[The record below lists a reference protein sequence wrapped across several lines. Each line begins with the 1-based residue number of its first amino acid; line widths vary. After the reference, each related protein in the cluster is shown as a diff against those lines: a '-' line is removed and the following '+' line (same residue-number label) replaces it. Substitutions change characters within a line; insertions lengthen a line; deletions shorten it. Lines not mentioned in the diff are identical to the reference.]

1 MRVTMDAK
9 GRLVIPAE
17 IRAEAG
23 LSADAPLEIRVR
35 DGKVEIEAATTNEAA
50 APPMTTPSA
59 ASASAGRV
67 SALSLVKGRAAGSSS
82 GTTSARRE
90 GERSAKSAPALD
102 LLIRMAIAHRRLVD
116 LVYDDRRKLIEP
128 HDYGERAGEARLL
141 VYQLS
146 GESRTS
152 SSSGWRELRLPLIT
166 DFKVRDDT
174 FRGGRPADRHITW
187 DHLYARVAP
196 SAPDA
201 D

>member
-35 DGKVEIEAATTNEAA
+35 DGKVEIEAATTDSAPAVTSEAVA
-50 APPMTTPSA
+50 A
-59 ASASAGRV
+59 ASAGRA
-67 SALSLVKGRAAGSSS
+67 SGLSLVKGYASGSAPDPA
-82 GTTSARRE
+82 SARRIT
-90 GERSAKSAPALD
+90 ERGSKSGPALD

-116 LVYDDRRKLIEP
+116 VVYDNRRKLVEP

-152 SSSGWRELRLPLIT
+152 SSSGWRELRLALIT

-174 FRGGRPADRHITW
+174 FSGGRPADRHITW
-187 DHLYARVAP
+187 DPLYARVAP
-196 SAPDA
+196 SAPD
-201 D
+201 